1 MPLARTRSVTLL
13 GVGGHLVEV
22 EADIGS
28 AIPAVVLVGLPDAAV
43 SEARDR
49 VRAAITN
56 SGEPW
61 PQRRITVGLS
71 PASLPKRGSGF
82 DLAIAVAILAAG
94 GSVPVGPVAE
104 AVFLGELGLDGTVR
118 PVRGVLPAVMAA
130 AAGGVSRI
138 VVPVGNADEARLVP
152 GVDVVGVA
160 SLAAL
165 VGWLRGELSRDVLA
179 AAAAADRAATC
190 GARAMDAATSADPS
204 LDDRTTGRPAPRPAT
219 DPRADLDVADVRGQP
234 EARYA
239 LEVAAAGGHH
249 LLLDGPPGTG
259 KSMLAQRL
267 PGVLPQLSTPD
278 ALEVTAIHSVAGT
291 LPVESPLVEHPPFQ
305 DPHHTA
311 TVPAVLGGGTAAAR
325 PGSVSLA
332 HRGVLL
338 LDEAPEF
345 APALLEG
352 LREPMERGEIVVAR
366 AAATVRF
373 PARFQLVLTANPC
386 PCGLAVGTG
395 SACRCTP
402 AQRLRYAARL
412 SGPVLDR
419 VDIRQTLGQPTRAAL
434 AVDDP
439 ESSAAIAVRVRAAR
453 ERQERRLR
461 ATPWRTNTDVPGPR
475 LRRDYPPD
483 ASALALAEERLR
495 GGWLTAR
502 GADRTLRV
510 AWSIADL
517 RGLTRPGID
526 EMHTALGLRGMTRVA
541 A

>member
-1 MPLARTRSVTLL
+1 MPLARTRSVSLL
-13 GVGGHLVEV
+13 GVSGHVIEV

-28 AIPAVVLVGLPDAAV
+28 SIPAIVLVGLPDAAV

-71 PASLPKRGSGF
+71 PASLPKRGSSF
-82 DLAIAVAILAAG
+82 DLAIAVSVLAAN
-94 GSVPVGPVAE
+94 GSVPVAAVAD
-104 AVFLGELGLDGTVR
+104 AVLLGELGLDGRVR
-118 PVRGVLPAVMAA
+118 TVRGVLPAVVAA
-130 AAGGVSRI
+130 VDGGWTKI
-138 VVPVGNADEARLVP
+138 VVPAPNAGEARLVP
-152 GVDVVGVA
+152 GADIIGVA
-160 SLAAL
+160 SLRSLLAWLRAEIDREAL
-165 VGWLRGELSRDVLA
+165 LAMEAEPGDDSVRDRRDPTLGYDPRGELDI
-179 AAAAADRAATC
+179 
-190 GARAMDAATSADPS
+190 
-204 LDDRTTGRPAPRPAT
+204 
-219 DPRADLDVADVRGQP
+219 ADVRGQA

-239 LEVAAAGGHH
+239 VEVAAAGGHH

-267 PGVLPQLSTPD
+267 PGILPRLSRQD

-291 LPVESPLVEHPPFQ
+291 LPAHSPLVEEPPFQ
-305 DPHHTA
+305 DPHHSA
-311 TVPAVLGGGTAAAR
+311 TVPAVLGGGSAAAR
-325 PGSVSLA
+325 PGCVSLA

-352 LREPMERGEIVVAR
+352 LREPMERGEIVIAR
-366 AAATVRF
+366 AVATVRF

-395 SACRCTP
+395 AACRCSP

-419 VDIRQTLGQPTRAAL
+419 VDIRQTLSQPTRAAL
-434 AVDDP
+434 AVDQP
-439 ESSAAIAVRVRAAR
+439 ESTSDIGARVHLAR
-453 ERQERRLR
+453 ERQAHRYLG
-461 ATPWRTNTDVPGPR
+461 TPWRTNSDVAGPR
-475 LRRDYPPD
+475 LRRDYPPE
-483 ASALALAEERLR
+483 AAALALAEERLR
-495 GGWLTAR
+495 AGWLTAR

-517 RGLTRPGID
+517 QGVPRPGID